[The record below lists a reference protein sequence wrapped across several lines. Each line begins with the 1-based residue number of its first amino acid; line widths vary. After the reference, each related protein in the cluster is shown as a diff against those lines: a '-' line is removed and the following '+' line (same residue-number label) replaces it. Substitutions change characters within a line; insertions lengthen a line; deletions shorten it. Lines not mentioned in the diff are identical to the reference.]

1 MGFKDELKIRSAAAK
16 QQKGRKE
23 EAMTMYAELYEAGVV
38 KSSYMLPY
46 STLLLKKGGEE
57 NYRLAMEMLKKCQKA
72 PDLKQPYRIRLFVN
86 YAAAQYKLGDLPAAI
101 RNMET
106 IARKN
111 TTGDIY
117 SVLGYLYVEAGWQE
131 IPVPGKTADV
141 LPSEPA
147 SGEDE
152 SAENDAVSGA
162 GETAAIEEAAAEKVP
177 VSSREY
183 YFNKAIEFGKEGL
196 DYDDEDAVVLDN
208 MGQAYYR
215 LAGDREKARE
225 YFEKAHEINPKQIDT
240 LYFLSRYDIEEGRI
254 QDAVEKLETALE
266 GNFSVLNFCTKE
278 MCENDL
284 SELRAKL

>member
-1 MGFKDELKIRSAAAK
+1 MGLRDELKIRAAASK
-16 QQKGRKE
+16 QQKGHKE
-23 EAMTMYAELYEAGVV
+23 EAMAMYAELYEAGVV

-57 NYRLAMEMLKKCQKA
+57 NYKLAMEMLKKCQKA
-72 PDLKQPYRIRLFVN
+72 PDLTQPYRIRLFVN

-111 TTGDIY
+111 ATGDIY
-117 SVLGYLYVEAGWQE
+117 SVLGYLYVEAGWLE
-131 IPVPGKTADV
+131 IPVPEEKKEDIPAVPAAD
-141 LPSEPA
+141 
-147 SGEDE
+147 D
-152 SAENDAVSGA
+152 DANTESGA
-162 GETAAIEEAAAEKVP
+162 RTESNENIAAAENAGMREP

-183 YFNKAIEFGKEGL
+183 YFIKAVEFGQQGL

-215 LAGDREKARE
+215 LANDKAKARE
-225 YFEKAHEINPKQIDT
+225 YFEKAHEMNPKQIDT
-240 LYFLSRYDIEEGRI
+240 LYFLSRYDIDEGRI

-278 MCENDL
+278 MCEKDL
-284 SELRAKL
+284 AELRAKL